1 MAAALAAIAPSR
13 GGARWRGI
21 LDLPSSDP
29 GFLNSHPIL
38 PFSATY
44 VHFCLVEPILQ
55 YCSHVTSETFFFP
68 AIHQTST
75 SFLFDKKLAKF
86 SNETLRH

>member
-1 MAAALAAIAPSR
+1 MLA
-13 GGARWRGI
+13 I
-21 LDLPSSDP
+21 LHLLEMSETLLISIGSLLVSSLLPCRAHS
-29 GFLNSHPIL
+29 PIL
-38 PFSATY
+38 FT
-44 VHFCLVEPILQ
+44 CDIRDDL
-55 YCSHVTSETFFFP
+55 FP